1 MRSTRSDLTRRT
13 SILRKVVV
21 MACLVASLS
30 VIIFATFMAAHER
43 RSAVDEL
50 AVDASALAQLARS
63 LCLLEIANEN
73 FSGAIAT
80 AQSLLDREKQLIQ
93 IDLGFGSGENVE
105 VREDSWKSVVFEK
118 AVVEVPTMLEET
130 VLALR
135 ELIYPDLVSVSRTE
149 NIIGE
154 SGLGGMVRVYVEPLA
169 KPTDAA
175 MVRYALTGKVGGL
188 SLALGGFFAFFYARN
203 LTRPVKALQRF
214 AGKVASGKLDTRF
227 ELKSDDEFGDL
238 AESLVTMVQNLDQSQ
253 KKLMKSMR
261 LEASHRE
268 KDVLLREIHHRVKN
282 NMQILTSLLRLQSR
296 RTESLEMKGVLNDSE
311 ARIRSMGLLHEK
323 LYQSDSISRIDLK
336 GYLETLVFE
345 LQRMNTTHK
354 HPDLRV
360 TAQGI
365 MLGLD
370 SALPCGLIV
379 TELVSNA
386 FKYAFKD
393 EKKPV
398 VVVNV
403 SKQPTGE
410 FSLVVWDNGCGMPDG
425 IDIGTGTSLG
435 LRLVRMLT
443 EQLNG
448 EVSFSAEQGTRFEI
462 RFKESEYKNRY

>member
-1 MRSTRSDLTRRT
+1 MRSDLIRRT

-43 RSAVDEL
+43 RNAVDALEE
-50 AVDASALAQLARS
+50 DASALAQLTRS
-63 LCLLEIANEN
+63 LCLREMTSEN
-73 FSGAIAT
+73 FAGAIST
-80 AQSLLDREKQLIQ
+80 AQSLLSRENQLTQVDI
-93 IDLGFGSGENVE
+93 GFASGEDIIVYADKWE
-105 VREDSWKSVVFEK
+105 SVVFEEETAK
-118 AVVEVPTMLEET
+118 IPTMLEEIIFEI
-130 VLALR
+130 R
-135 ELIYPDLVSVSRTE
+135 ELLYPDLKSITRTE
-149 NIIGE
+149 NVIGE
-154 SGLGGMVRVYVEPLA
+154 DGLNGEVKVYVEPLA
-169 KPTDAA
+169 KPTDAS

-188 SLALGGFFAFFYARN
+188 SLALGGLFAFFYARN

-214 AGKVASGKLDTRF
+214 AGKVASGKLDTRL
-227 ELKSDDEFGDL
+227 EMKSDDEFGDL
-238 AESLVTMVQNLDQSQ
+238 ADSLVTMVQNLDQSQ
-253 KKLMKSMR
+253 SKLMESMR

-323 LYQSDSISRIDLK
+323 LYQSDSISKIDLK

-360 TAQGI
+360 VAQGI
-365 MLGLD
+365 SLGLD

-386 FKYAFKD
+386 FKYAFAD

-403 SKQPTGE
+403 SKQATGE
-410 FSLVVWDNGCGMPDG
+410 YSLVVWDNGCGMPEG

-448 EVSFSAEQGTRFEI
+448 EVSFSSEKGTRFEI
-462 RFKESEYKNRY
+462 RFKETEYKNRY

>member
-1 MRSTRSDLTRRT
+1 MSLMRSDLIRRT

-43 RSAVDEL
+43 RNAVDVLNE
-50 AVDASALAQLARS
+50 DASALAQLTRS
-63 LCLLEIANEN
+63 LCLREMTNEN
-73 FSGAIAT
+73 FAGAIAT
-80 AQSLLDREKQLIQ
+80 AQSLLSREKQLTQVDI
-93 IDLGFGSGENVE
+93 GFISGENVE
-105 VREDSWKSVVFEK
+105 VRAEKWKSVEFEDEI
-118 AVVEVPTMLEET
+118 VEVTTAWGEIVFAM
-130 VLALR
+130 R
-135 ELIYPDLVSVSRTE
+135 ELVYPELERVSRSE
-149 NIIGE
+149 PVIVEGNS
-154 SGLGGMVRVYVEPLA
+154 SGKVKIYVEPLA
-169 KPTDAA
+169 KPSDAS
-175 MVRYALTGKVGGL
+175 MLRYALTGKVGGL
-188 SLALGGFFAFFYARN
+188 SLALGGLFAFFYARN

-214 AGKVASGKLDTRF
+214 AGKVASGKLDTRL
-227 ELKSDDEFGDL
+227 EMKSDDEFGDL
-238 AESLVTMVQNLDQSQ
+238 ADSLVTMVQNLDQSQ
-253 KKLMKSMR
+253 NKLMESMR

-360 TAQGI
+360 VAQGI
-365 MLGLD
+365 SLGLD

-386 FKYAFKD
+386 FKYAFAN

-403 SKQPTGE
+403 SKQATGE
-410 FSLVVWDNGCGMPDG
+410 YSLVVWDNGCGMPEG
-425 IDIGTGTSLG
+425 TDIGTGTSLG